1 MGKKYRRKDRIQWSQ
16 KKIKQM
22 LIITAILI
30 VPPFILWGV
39 STAIRSNREFVIG
52 KVGRWTITRPMWNR
66 EFSHT
71 QIDYML
77 RQGNK
82 DIPADLLT
90 AFTWNRIITLYIA
103 EKNKINVSDKEL
115 ASWIQSLPIF
125 QDKNANFS
133 IERYQ
138 RVIRSLG
145 IPEKAFE
152 ETVRENLMIEKL
164 KNFVTKNVSVT
175 NEEVTKLWKDKKEKF
190 KIRFYPI
197 WIDKIMA
204 QVHITEKEIKTYYE
218 KHKEELIVPE
228 MVSVEYLIIPK
239 NKYST
244 LLRYKSFK
252 QISEKLQI
260 KPVKKD
266 KLTHDQI
273 LPDIGISDKFYSY
286 AFSLTPGKN
295 SPIFQL
301 PNGDYCILKVLSKS
315 PKHIGTLEEVKE
327 IIKSKLKRQK
337 AMTQAM
343 NIAKELLK
351 HPEKIKNWEKIQEF
365 SAYTSY
371 IPLIGKTDKLI
382 ERLRKAVKE
391 NQSMIILTGPK
402 AIFVIE
408 ILKHQPAPDVIPE
421 QEKQKLKEELLNLK
435 KSKKFQEFMLNQI
448 NSIKIVR
455 KNNK

>member
-90 AFTWNRIITLYIA
+90 AFTWNRIISLYIA
-103 EKNKINVSDKEL
+103 QKNRVKVSDKDL
-115 ASWIQSLPIF
+115 AKWIRSLPIF
-125 QDKNANFS
+125 QDKNGNFS
-133 IERYQ
+133 IQRYQ
-138 RVIRSLG
+138 QVIRSLG

-152 ETVRENLMIEKL
+152 ETVRENLMMEKL
-164 KNFVTKNVSVT
+164 KDFVTQNVSVT
-175 NEEVTKLWKDKKEKF
+175 NEELTRLWKDKKENF

-197 WIDKIMA
+197 WINKIMA
-204 QVHITEKEIKTYYE
+204 QIHITEEETKAYYE

-228 MVSVEYLIIPK
+228 MLSVEYLIIPK

-244 LLRYKSFK
+244 FLRYNSFK

-260 KPVKKD
+260 KPIKKD
-266 KLTHDQI
+266 KLTPDQI
-273 LPDIGISDKFYSY
+273 LPDIGISNKFYSY
-286 AFSLTPGKN
+286 AFSLTPGEN

-301 PNGDYCILKVLSKS
+301 PNGDYCILKVVSKF
-315 PKHIGTLEEVKE
+315 PKHIGSLEEVKE
-327 IIKSKLKRQK
+327 IIHSKLKRKK
-337 AMTQAM
+337 AMTQAT

-351 HPEKIKNWEKIQEF
+351 HPGKIKNWEKIQEF

-382 ERLRKAVKE
+382 EKLRKAVKE
-391 NQSMIILTGPK
+391 NQLMIILNGPK

-408 ILKHQPAPDVIPE
+408 ILKHQSAPDIIPDE
-421 QEKQKLKEELLNLK
+421 EKQKLKEEILNLK

-448 NSIKIVR
+448 NNIKTIR
-455 KNNK
+455 KNKK